1 MRIVQSLPLDP
12 LLRRLALE
20 LTGLP
25 LLELG
30 WALAWGGWASADTG
44 GRLDLSFGLKIHFEL
59 FLVAV
64 CRLLALERT
73 LWCVVVVMISL
84 WRGGQ
89 EERDNSPRQTLHF
102 LGDTI

>member
-1 MRIVQSLPLDP
+1 MRIVQSIPLDP

-30 WALAWGGWASADTG
+30 WALAWGGGASADTG

-84 WRGGQ
+84 WRGDRKS
-89 EERDNSPRQTLHF
+89 EISHPKRHF
-102 LGDTI
+102 TFWGDTI